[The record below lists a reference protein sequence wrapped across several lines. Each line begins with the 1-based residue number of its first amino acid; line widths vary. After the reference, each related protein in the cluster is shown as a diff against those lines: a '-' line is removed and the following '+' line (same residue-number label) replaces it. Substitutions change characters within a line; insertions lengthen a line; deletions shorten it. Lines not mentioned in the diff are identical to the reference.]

1 MKRSKKIS
9 DEFWIVVLLIAV
21 IVVFYGGYAGSPDET
36 RPETAKKADIPVDG
50 YEKVSI
56 AMQMNDLVFS
66 SQCYQLGMTV
76 ADTQALSISYGIENT
91 TYERPL
97 THDMMK
103 DIFENYGI
111 SVLLTK
117 IDSYTNGIYYA
128 KIFLQQGR
136 KVLELDARPSDAAG
150 IAVRAGASMYF
161 KKDLLEQYGTYTC

>member
-1 MKRSKKIS
+1 MKRSKNTS
-9 DEFWIVVLLIAV
+9 AEFWAVVFLVIV

-36 RPETAKKADIPVDG
+36 QPAAAKKADIPVDG

-76 ADTQALSISYGIENT
+76 ADTQALSISYGIENA

-103 DIFENYGI
+103 DILENYGI
-111 SVLLTK
+111 SVLLAR
-117 IDSYTNGIYYA
+117 IDSYTDGIYYA

-150 IAVRAGASMYF
+150 IAVRTGTPMYF
-161 KKDLLEQYGTYTC
+161 KKDLLEKYGAYAC